1 MEGQSI
7 IQALLLVKVG
17 LENVAVYYVSISLIP
32 DGCVSLLGL
41 P

>member
-7 IQALLLVKVG
+7 IGFTIGETG
-17 LENVAVYYVSISLIP
+17 LENVVGYYVPINMTP
-32 DGCVSLLGL
+32 DACVSLLGL